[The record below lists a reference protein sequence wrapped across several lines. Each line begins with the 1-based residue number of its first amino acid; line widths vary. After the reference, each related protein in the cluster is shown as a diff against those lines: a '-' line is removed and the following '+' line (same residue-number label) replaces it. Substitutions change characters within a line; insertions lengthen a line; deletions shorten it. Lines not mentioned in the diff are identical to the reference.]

1 MVKILGS
8 SFGTGQTMNEHLDPA
23 LRFYSQIHTPL
34 NIEGELDSFVLTSPR
49 TNKIAALTKG
59 KKFPNGK

>member
-34 NIEGELDSFVLTSPR
+34 KIEGELDSLCLLAR
-49 TNKIAALTKG
+49 EKIKSLV
-59 KKFPNGK
+59 